1 MANNIVKLIKS
12 VILIVAIF
20 VLGSIVFKYYK
31 GFYDEYMEEYQGT
44 ESFQGEDVVVEI
56 PEGASA
62 KKVASILKKAGLIKY
77 ERAFTKRL
85 QNSEYR
91 GKLQSGTY
99 TLNTGMNTLEMMAV
113 LSPVIEADVPID
125 KLVVPEGFTVEQI
138 AKRCEKQGICTEQEF
153 LNAVNSVTTSQ
164 FPYLEDVPDGVDVK
178 YKLQGYLFPA
188 TYDIYQNTTA
198 ESLVRNMLDT
208 FENYYT
214 GDLQAR
220 AEELGYSTFEIV
232 TRASIVEREAKLS
245 EERPI
250 IAGVINNRLKE
261 GMMLQMCPTVLY
273 PLTDGL
279 YDVGRVLYEDLEIDS
294 PYNTYKYEGLP
305 VGPICNPGIACINA
319 VLYPETHNYLYYHV
333 ADTDTGAH
341 VFTETYEEH
350 IDTQVIGGPN
360 GLTQEQADTL
370 NNGGSI
376 DLGNV
381 GENDDDGTGDDDGD
395 SDEIDTE

>member
-1 MANNIVKLIKS
+1 MANNIIRFIKS
-12 VILIVAIF
+12 VALVIAV
-20 VLGSIVFKYYK
+20 VMLGTVVFRYYK
-31 GFYDEYMEEYQGT
+31 GFYDEYMEEYKGT
-44 ESFQGEDVVVEI
+44 DSFQGQDVVVEI

-62 KKVASILKKAGLIKY
+62 KKVASILKEAGLIKY
-77 ERAFTKRL
+77 EKAFTKRL
-85 QNSEYR
+85 QDSEYR

-99 TLNTGMNTLEMMAV
+99 TLNTGMNTLQMMEV

-164 FPYLEDVPDGVDVK
+164 FSYLADIPAGAEVK

-198 ESLVRNMLDT
+198 ESLVKNMLRT

-220 AEELGYSTFEIV
+220 AEELGYTTFDII

-250 IAGVINNRLKE
+250 IAGVINNRLKD
-261 GMMLQMCPTVLY
+261 GMPLQMCPTVLY

-305 VGPICNPGIACINA
+305 AGPICNPGIACINA
-319 VLYPETHNYLYYHV
+319 VLYPEEHNYLYYHV
-333 ADTDTGAH
+333 ADTDTGEH
-341 VFTETYEEH
+341 VFSETYEEH

-360 GLTQEQADTL
+360 GITQEQADTL
-370 NNGGSI
+370 NNGGTI
-376 DLGNV
+376 DLGTEP
-381 GENDDDGTGDDDGD
+381 ENDDEGTGDEFDDSGV
-395 SDEIDTE
+395 EDTE